1 MIASATMQASLPS
14 PSHSRASSRS
24 KSPLSIDLSDL
35 PPLVQPSPPSNTL
48 IITVSRHAKPLKN
61 STDMLQNLLA
71 PEIFHSATLT
81 EIRQT
86 IDVHA
91 KVHTWAPL
99 KSFKRIVVSFFNIAD
114 AITIRQ
120 TLDGETIMGYRIRVY
135 FGINTPM
142 NPTDQHLPLPKS
154 DKLFFISPP
163 PSPPMGWEMRNEDA
177 PNTVVHPE
185 DLAEALAKLHARP
198 YDADSPVSESSYSPI
213 TRRRTGSTVVV
224 YHPEDHGDS
233 PALPAISVEDT
244 TETPELLTPDA
255 MEGVEG
261 PIASEK
267 AMGRNTSTARPPVE
281 FMN

>member
-1 MIASATMQASLPS
+1 M
-14 PSHSRASSRS
+14 
-24 KSPLSIDLSDL
+24 
-35 PPLVQPSPPSNTL
+35 
-48 IITVSRHAKPLKN
+48 
-61 STDMLQNLLA
+61 
-71 PEIFHSATLT
+71 
-81 EIRQT
+81 
-86 IDVHA
+86 
-91 KVHTWAPL
+91 HTWAPL
-99 KSFKRIVVSFFNIAD
+99 KSFKRIVVSFFNISD

-142 NPTDQHLPLPKS
+142 NPSDQHLPLPKS

-198 YDADSPVSESSYSPI
+198 TNDPMSPVEDGASPI

-224 YHPEDHGDS
+224 YHPDDHGDS
-233 PALPAISVEDT
+233 PQLPAISVEDT

-261 PIASEK
+261 PIATEK

-281 FMN
+281 FMH

>member
-1 MIASATMQASLPS
+1 
-14 PSHSRASSRS
+14 
-24 KSPLSIDLSDL
+24 
-35 PPLVQPSPPSNTL
+35 
-48 IITVSRHAKPLKN
+48 
-61 STDMLQNLLA
+61 
-71 PEIFHSATLT
+71 
-81 EIRQT
+81 
-86 IDVHA
+86 
-91 KVHTWAPL
+91 
-99 KSFKRIVVSFFNIAD
+99 
-114 AITIRQ
+114 
-120 TLDGETIMGYRIRVY
+120 MGYRIRVY

-142 NPTDQHLPLPKS
+142 NPTDQHLPLPQS

-177 PNTVVHPE
+177 PNTLVHPE

-198 YDADSPVSESSYSPI
+198 NDADSPDSEFGPSSI

-233 PALPAISVEDT
+233 LELPAISVEDT

-261 PIASEK
+261 PIATEK
-267 AMGRNTSTARPPVE
+267 AMGRNISTARPPVE